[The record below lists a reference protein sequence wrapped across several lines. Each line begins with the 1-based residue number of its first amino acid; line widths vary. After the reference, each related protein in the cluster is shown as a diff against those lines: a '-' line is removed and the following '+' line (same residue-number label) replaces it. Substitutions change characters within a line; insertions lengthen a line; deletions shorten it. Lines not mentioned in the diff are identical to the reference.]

1 MVSEIDT
8 NLLRNV
14 RDILGINVFIAVVVL
29 FQFGFVSNLFNFVC
43 DIT

>member
-14 RDILGINVFIAVVVL
+14 RDVLGIKVFIGRFLEKYPSKAKLKV
-29 FQFGFVSNLFNFVC
+29 QT
-43 DIT
+43 ITLI